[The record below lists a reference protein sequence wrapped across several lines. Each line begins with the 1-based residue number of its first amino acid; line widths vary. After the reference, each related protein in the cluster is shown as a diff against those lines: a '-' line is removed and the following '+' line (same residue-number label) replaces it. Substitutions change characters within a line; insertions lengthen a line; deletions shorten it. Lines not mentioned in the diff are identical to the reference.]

1 MADPVVVITATL
13 APIFLVNGA
22 AIFLNFTQARLFRVI
37 DRMRALEKEKKD
49 APASEHGNID
59 RERRRNV
66 RRAVIL
72 RNAILFG
79 VLVIAFTVLT
89 TLLLLWAGLREE
101 VEPGPAAIYA
111 FGGALLAFG
120 VALALVTSDAFLS
133 VAAAREGFRDLV
145 PHRTS

>member
-1 MADPVVVITATL
+1 MAEPVVVITATL

-37 DRMRALEKEKKD
+37 DRLRALEKELK
-49 APASEHGNID
+49 AASAAESEGIA
-59 RERRRNV
+59 RERRRTI

-79 VLVIAFTVLT
+79 VLVIAMTVLT
-89 TLLLLWAGLREE
+89 TLLLLWAGLHEG
-101 VEPGPAAIYA
+101 VAPGPGPIYA
-111 FGGALLAFG
+111 FGGALIAFG
-120 VALALVTSDAFLS
+120 VALALVTTDAFLS